1 MSRPTRSVWPVLGR
15 SALADT
21 KTTVQ
26 RAAVVLFL
34 LLVTC
39 GLGAAAAAQAA
50 ELTAIEG
57 CTLVP
62 TDWADGD
69 SFRIRTPDGNEH
81 TVRLYGADC
90 IEKQVSD
97 STDAR
102 RLRSQRRYFGITM
115 VKPTAGESIAFAK
128 DLAAAAATA
137 TREFLAEPFT
147 LHTSFADGRGT
158 ARYRRIYGF
167 VVDARGRD
175 LASHLVSQGL
185 ARAYGVC
192 RSTPTGESGDDYR
205 ERLRDLEL
213 TAAKQGSGAW
223 AHTDWERLPEER
235 RLDRDEERELLQAID
250 GQLRPGATVD
260 PNTAS
265 RDELMALPGVGEAI
279 ANRIIEGRPYRKP
292 DDLLRLPGIGPAT
305 LEKMRPLLDGFGD

>member
-1 MSRPTRSVWPVLGR
+1 MSRPAGLVWPIR
-15 SALADT
+15 SPSVCAD
-21 KTTVQ
+21 KRATVQ
-26 RAAVVLFL
+26 RVGVVLYL
-34 LLVTC
+34 LLVNC
-39 GLGAAAAAQAA
+39 GLGTAAAAQAA

-69 SFRIRTPDGNEH
+69 SFRIRTPGGDEH

-115 VKPTAGESIAFAK
+115 IKPTAGESIAFAK
-128 DLAAAAATA
+128 KLATEATEE
-137 TREFLAEPFT
+137 THRFLADPFT
-147 LHTSFADGRGT
+147 LHTSFADGRGSG
-158 ARYRRIYGF
+158 RYQRIYGF
-167 VVDARGRD
+167 VVDAQGRD

-213 TAAKQGSGAW
+213 KAAKQGSGAW
-223 AHTDWERLPEER
+223 AHTDWDRLPEER
-235 RLDRDEERELLQAID
+235 RLDRDEERELLQAVD
-250 GQLRPGATVD
+250 GQLHPGTTVD

-265 RDELMALPGVGEAI
+265 RNELMALPGVGEAI

-292 DDLLRLPGIGPAT
+292 DDLLRVSGIGSAK
-305 LEKMRPLLDGFGD
+305 LAELRPLLDGLGD